1 MARIRT
7 IKPAFWGDDKTSQ
20 LSRDARLLFVG
31 LISMADDD
39 GRFLASHSAIAGYV
53 FPNDEDITP
62 KRLAA
67 WLDEI
72 ASLKLIILYT
82 CGRVRYGTIPKYRRH
97 QRISRPTPSVLPLP
111 PTDTLFGD

>member
-7 IKPAFWGDDKTSQ
+7 IKPAFWGDDKVSL

-31 LISMADDD
+31 LISVADDD
-39 GRFLASHSAIAGYV
+39 GRFLASHAAIAGYV
-53 FPNDEDITP
+53 FPNDEDVTP

-72 ASLKLIILYT
+72 AALKLVILYT
-82 CGRVRYGTIPKYRRH
+82 CGHIRYGVIPKYRRH
-97 QRISRPTPSVLPLP
+97 QRINRATPSVLPEP
-111 PTDTLFGD
+111 PTDTLFED